1 MTNSLSGYT
10 LSDSHIIW
18 AELSLDGVHLGFGV
32 SGKRMCISDHPKNK
46 SGWMLRKQ
54 STGEMVAP
62 RDLVSGS
69 QI

>member
-1 MTNSLSGYT
+1 M
-10 LSDSHIIW
+10 
-18 AELSLDGVHLGFGV
+18 DGVHVGFGV
-32 SGKRMCISDHPKNK
+32 SGKRMHISDHPKNK

-54 STGEMVAP
+54 PTREMVAP